1 MDLTAQFRASLLAQS
16 FPPPSTTFLTS
27 LLATRS
33 PPPPLPSLLATAKAR
48 LLACDLTTSTSVDRA
63 MLAALPSTTTASS
76 SSSSSSSSNNNNNHA
91 NRNSA
96 ITNNNNAP
104 VASAAAAA
112 KEIRIQRDVH
122 VQVLDVENLSASRW
136 EQVEE
141 LEAVA
146 RGERTRGRQVV
157 RVVPADDDDG
167 TTDASQT
174 QTQTQTTTST
184 TTTTTTS
191 QARGAAGSGIPT
203 ATAAVPA
210 GPNATHR
217 LVLQDHQGNRIYAVE
232 LRRVDRIAVGRTGIG
247 EKMVL
252 RAGTVISRGSVL
264 LTPET
269 CTVLGGRVE
278 AWHEAWLQGRL
289 ARLKEAVGGGDGPR

>member
-1 MDLTAQFRASLLAQS
+1 MDLTAQLRASLLAQS
-16 FPPPSTTFLTS
+16 FPPPSTPFLTS
-27 LLATRS
+27 LLTTRS

-48 LLACDLTTSTSVDRA
+48 LLACDLTSSTSIDRA
-63 MLAALPSTTTASS
+63 MLATLPASS
-76 SSSSSSSSNNNNNHA
+76 SSSSSSSSSTTTTTSNN
-91 NRNSA
+91 
-96 ITNNNNAP
+96 TNNPSA
-104 VASAAAAA
+104 ASA
-112 KEIRIQRDVH
+112 KEVRIPRDVH

-157 RVVPADDDDG
+157 RVTADDDDDNSNGVVDG
-167 TTDASQT
+167 TAASQT
-174 QTQTQTTTST
+174 QTQTTAMA
-184 TTTTTTS
+184 
-191 QARGAAGSGIPT
+191 QARTANAGGGGAAPP
-203 ATAAVPA
+203 AVAA

-232 LRRVDRIAVGRTGIG
+232 LRRVDRIAVGKTNIG

-269 CTVLGGRVE
+269 CTILGGKVE
-278 AWHEAWLQGRL
+278 AWHEAWIQGRL
-289 ARLKEAVGGGDGPR
+289 ARLKEAVGGDRPR

>member
-1 MDLTAQFRASLLAQS
+1 MDLTAQLRASLLAQS
-16 FPPPSTTFLTS
+16 FPPPSTPFLTS
-27 LLATRS
+27 LLTTRS

-48 LLACDLTTSTSVDRA
+48 LLACDLTSSTSIDRA
-63 MLAALPSTTTASS
+63 MLAALPASSSTTT
-76 SSSSSSSSNNNNNHA
+76 NT
-91 NRNSA
+91 
-96 ITNNNNAP
+96 TNNPSA
-104 VASAAAAA
+104 ASA
-112 KEIRIQRDVH
+112 KEVRIPRDVH

-157 RVVPADDDDG
+157 RVTADDDDDNSNGVVDG
-167 TTDASQT
+167 TAASQT
-174 QTQTQTTTST
+174 QTQTTAMA
-184 TTTTTTS
+184 
-191 QARGAAGSGIPT
+191 QARTANAGGGGAAPP
-203 ATAAVPA
+203 AVAA

-232 LRRVDRIAVGRTGIG
+232 LRRVDRIAVGKTNIG

-269 CTVLGGRVE
+269 CTILGGKVE
-278 AWHEAWLQGRL
+278 AWHEAWIQGRL
-289 ARLKEAVGGGDGPR
+289 ARLKEAVGGDRPR

>member
-1 MDLTAQFRASLLAQS
+1 MDLTAQLRASLLAQS
-16 FPPPSTTFLTS
+16 FPPPSTPFLTS
-27 LLATRS
+27 LLTTRS

-48 LLACDLTTSTSVDRA
+48 LLACDLTSSTSIDRA
-63 MLAALPSTTTASS
+63 MLATLPASS
-76 SSSSSSSSNNNNNHA
+76 SSSSSSSSTTTTTSNN
-91 NRNSA
+91 
-96 ITNNNNAP
+96 TNNPSA
-104 VASAAAAA
+104 ASA
-112 KEIRIQRDVH
+112 KEVRIPRDVH

-157 RVVPADDDDG
+157 RVTADDDDDNSNGVVDG
-167 TTDASQT
+167 TAASQT
-174 QTQTQTTTST
+174 QTQTTAMA
-184 TTTTTTS
+184 
-191 QARGAAGSGIPT
+191 QARTANAGGGGAAPP
-203 ATAAVPA
+203 AVAA

-232 LRRVDRIAVGRTGIG
+232 LRRVDRIAVGKTNIG

-269 CTVLGGRVE
+269 CTILGGKVE
-278 AWHEAWLQGRL
+278 AWHEAWIQGRL
-289 ARLKEAVGGGDGPR
+289 ARLKEAVGGDRPR

>member
-1 MDLTAQFRASLLAQS
+1 MDLTAQLRASLLAQS
-16 FPPPSTTFLTS
+16 FPPPSTPFLTS
-27 LLATRS
+27 LLTTRS

-48 LLACDLTTSTSVDRA
+48 LLACDLTSSTSIDRA
-63 MLAALPSTTTASS
+63 MLATLPASS
-76 SSSSSSSSNNNNNHA
+76 SSSSSSSTTTTTSNN
-91 NRNSA
+91 
-96 ITNNNNAP
+96 TNNPSA
-104 VASAAAAA
+104 ASA
-112 KEIRIQRDVH
+112 KEVRIPRDVH

-157 RVVPADDDDG
+157 RVTADDDDDNSNGVVDG
-167 TTDASQT
+167 TAASQT
-174 QTQTQTTTST
+174 QTQTTAMA
-184 TTTTTTS
+184 
-191 QARGAAGSGIPT
+191 QARTANAGGGGAAPP
-203 ATAAVPA
+203 AVAA

-232 LRRVDRIAVGRTGIG
+232 LRRVDRIAVGKTNIG

-269 CTVLGGRVE
+269 CTILGGKVE
-278 AWHEAWLQGRL
+278 AWHEAWIQGRL
-289 ARLKEAVGGGDGPR
+289 ARLKEAVGGDRPR

>member
-1 MDLTAQFRASLLAQS
+1 MEPVAR
-16 FPPPSTTFLTS
+16 
-27 LLATRS
+27 
-33 PPPPLPSLLATAKAR
+33 R
-48 LLACDLTTSTSVDRA
+48 LLPARRRPLKPTTAPPAVAGPGHRFIPARPDGRHRHRKPGHTRPTTS
-63 MLAALPSTTTASS
+63 
-76 SSSSSSSSNNNNNHA
+76 NN
-91 NRNSA
+91 
-96 ITNNNNAP
+96 TNNPSA
-104 VASAAAAA
+104 ASA
-112 KEIRIQRDVH
+112 KEVRIPRDVH

-157 RVVPADDDDG
+157 RVTADDDDDNSNGVVDG
-167 TTDASQT
+167 TAASQT
-174 QTQTQTTTST
+174 QTQTTAMA
-184 TTTTTTS
+184 
-191 QARGAAGSGIPT
+191 QARTANAGGGGAAPP
-203 ATAAVPA
+203 AVAA

-232 LRRVDRIAVGRTGIG
+232 LRRVDRIAVGKTNIG

-269 CTVLGGRVE
+269 CTILGGKVE
-278 AWHEAWLQGRL
+278 AWHEAWIQGRL
-289 ARLKEAVGGGDGPR
+289 ARLKEAVGGDRPR